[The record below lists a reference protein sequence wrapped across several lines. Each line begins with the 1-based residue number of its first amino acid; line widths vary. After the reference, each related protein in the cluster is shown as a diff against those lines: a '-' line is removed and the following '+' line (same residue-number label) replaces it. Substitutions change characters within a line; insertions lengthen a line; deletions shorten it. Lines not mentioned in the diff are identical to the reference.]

1 MSSTFGRRFLSAL
14 DRWYSRRRTRAVLEA
29 LNDHLLNDIGIDRCN
44 IDVIAEELC
53 PVPKEEE
60 CRDAQAPLSARSYYY

>member
-14 DRWYSRRRTRAVLEA
+14 DRWYSRRRTRAVLDA
-29 LNDHLLNDIGIDRCN
+29 LDDHLLKDIGIDRCN

-53 PVPKEEE
+53 PAPQKEER
-60 CRDAQAPLSARSYYY
+60 RDAQAPLSARAYYY